1 MVNTVRDY
9 FRNSPFQTLAGRLS
23 GDTGEGDFAKLEIHD
38 KLKKQIED
46 YFKTKPVSVLILAG
60 DQGGGKTWTLSWLY
74 RSFMEGPKDT
84 VAIGVPRIELR
95 GIPERGLLEGLFRGL
110 RPQMNEIK
118 RTMAKV
124 VFPDALKGTPTEYVW
139 HAISDSDAF
148 SILSGTGGRLPSLN
162 GVIPPPMTK
171 TEGTLELFLALFRF
185 LGILGYV
192 KVLVLMDEV
201 ESLFVAY
208 GKSNLFIFTNYL
220 RGIYDEFESDNGRT
234 LPRLVLVMSGTYGV
248 LAGVSPELV
257 MRQTD
262 ASSTSQALLRRLAPS
277 FVLEFRELSD
287 ALEIASHRIGVHR
300 KVTEEKPYIPYD
312 EKSIEYVWQ
321 HNLGNLGNF
330 CRDLQQMYEFALR
343 EKAKTIT
350 MQHAERAVAM
360 FQGAEPKSAEKS
372 D

>member
-23 GDTGEGDFAKLEIHD
+23 PDTGMGDFAKLKIHER
-38 KLKKQIED
+38 LEKQVGD
-46 YFKTKPVSVLILAG
+46 YFKTKFVSVMILVG

-74 RSFMEGPKDT
+74 RTFMEGPKDT
-84 VAIGVPRIELR
+84 MAIGVPRIELR
-95 GIPERGLLEGLFRGL
+95 GIPERGLLEGLFKGL

-118 RTMAKV
+118 QTMARME
-124 VFPDALKGTPTEYVW
+124 FPSNLKGTTTEYIW
-139 HAISDSDAF
+139 NAISDSDAY
-148 SILSGTGGRLPSLN
+148 SILSGSGGRLPTLK
-162 GVIPPPMTK
+162 GIIPPPMTK

-185 LGILGYV
+185 LGILGYT

-208 GKSNLFIFTNYL
+208 GRSNLFIFTNYL

-257 MRQTD
+257 TRQTD
-262 ASSTSQALLRRLAPS
+262 ASDASQALLRRLAPS
-277 FVLEFRELSD
+277 FVLEFRDMAD

-300 KVTEEKPYIPYD
+300 KVTEDKPYIPYD
-312 EKSIEYVWQ
+312 EKAIEYVWQ
-321 HNLGNLGNF
+321 HNLGNLGNY

-343 EKAKTIT
+343 ERAKMIT
-350 MQHAERAVAM
+350 MEHAKRAVAM
-360 FQGAEPKSAEKS
+360 FQGTEAKSAS
-372 D
+372 